1 MWSSPSP
8 TTLYGVPLSATMFT
22 RRGETLADGHAFAQG
37 EAIMMTCSLQTISF
51 RMLDSVTSVP
61 HRICPFASGQ
71 VLTCA
76 DGLRLSRRI
85 LDLCNAV
92 RSPYGFTRSNGV

>member
-37 EAIMMTCSLQTISF
+37 EAIMMTCFLQTISF
-51 RMLDSVTSVP
+51 RMLDSVTSVL
-61 HRICPFASGQ
+61 HRICPFTTGQ
-71 VLTCA
+71 VLACA
-76 DGLRLSRRI
+76 DGLRLNRRI
-85 LDLCNAV
+85 VDLRNAA
-92 RSPYGFTRSNGV
+92 RSRYGFSRSDGV